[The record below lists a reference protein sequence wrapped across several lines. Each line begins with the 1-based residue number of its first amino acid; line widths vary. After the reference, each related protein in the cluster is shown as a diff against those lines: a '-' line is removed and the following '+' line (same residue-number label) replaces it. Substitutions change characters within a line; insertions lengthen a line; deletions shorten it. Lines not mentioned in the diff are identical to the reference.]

1 MSLLHVREID
11 LRDWTGGLKETLG
24 VVAVSIE
31 ESWAVELKQ
40 STDWFIEDKTKRTV
54 DALKKNSFDSF
65 HVSTKAAALEK
76 LLQLIPKGSKVG
88 IAGSMTIRQIGL
100 DDALRNRG
108 DQVDDIWAKKYK
120 MEEHLA
126 IRKSHFDADVF
137 LTSSNA
143 ITEDGKLINIDGLG
157 NRVAAMVFGPRKV
170 FVVAGINKIVKT
182 VDDGIRRVRE
192 ISAPMNVK
200 RLGGKTPCTEKGC
213 CDVNECQTPDRH
225 CHIITI
231 IEKKPM
237 KTDTTVV
244 LVGENLGY

>member
-1 MSLLHVREID
+1 MSKEKSWEIE
-11 LRDWTGGLKETLG
+11 LR
-24 VVAVSIE
+24 
-31 ESWAVELKQ
+31 Q

-54 DALKKNSFDSF
+54 EALKKNGFDSF
-65 HVSTKAAALEK
+65 HVPTKTAALER
-76 LLQLIPKGSKVG
+76 LLQLIPEGSKVG

-126 IRKSHFDADVF
+126 IRKRHFDADVF

-157 NRVAAMVFGPRKV
+157 NRVAAMVFGPKKV
-170 FVVAGINKIVKT
+170 IIVAGINKIVKT
-182 VDDGIRRVRE
+182 VDDGIRRVRD

-200 RLGGKTPCTEKGC
+200 RLGGRTPCTEKGC
-213 CDVNECQTPDRH
+213 CDLNECQPPDRH
-225 CHIITI
+225 CHILTI

>member
-1 MSLLHVREID
+1 LSLLHVREID
-11 LRDWTGGLKETLG
+11 LRDWTDGLKETLE
-24 VVAVSIE
+24 VVDVSIE
-31 ESWAVELKQ
+31 KSWAVELKQ

-54 DALKKNSFDSF
+54 DALKKNGFDSF

-100 DDALRNRG
+100 DDALRKRG

-126 IRKSHFDADVF
+126 IRKRHFDADVF

-143 ITEDGKLINIDGLG
+143 ITEDGKLVNIDGLG

-182 VDDGIRRVRE
+182 VDDGIKRVRE

>member
-1 MSLLHVREID
+1 MS
-11 LRDWTGGLKETLG
+11 KEK
-24 VVAVSIE
+24 
-31 ESWAVELKQ
+31 SWETELKQ
-40 STDWFIEDKTKRTV
+40 STDWFIEDKTNRTV
-54 DALKKNSFDSF
+54 EALKNNGFDSF
-65 HVSTKAAALEK
+65 YVPTKTATLER
-76 LLQLIPKGSKVG
+76 LLQLIPEGSRVG

-108 DQVDDIWAKKYK
+108 DQIDDIWAKKYK
-120 MEEHLA
+120 MEEHMA
-126 IRKSHFDADVF
+126 IRRKHLDADIF

-157 NRVAAMVFGPRKV
+157 NRVAAMVFGPKKV
-170 FVVAGINKIVKT
+170 IIVAGINKIVKT
-182 VDDGIRRVRE
+182 LDEGIRRVRD

-213 CDVNECQTPDRH
+213 CDLNECQPPDRH

-231 IEKKPM
+231 IEKVPM

>member
-1 MSLLHVREID
+1 MS
-11 LRDWTGGLKETLG
+11 KEK
-24 VVAVSIE
+24 
-31 ESWAVELKQ
+31 SWETELKQ

-54 DALKKNSFDSF
+54 EALRNNGFDSF
-65 HVSTKAAALEK
+65 YVSTKTAALER
-76 LLQLIPKGSKVG
+76 LLHLIPEGSRVG

-120 MEEHLA
+120 MEEHMA
-126 IRKSHFDADVF
+126 IRKKHFDADIF

-157 NRVAAMVFGPRKV
+157 NRVAAMVFGPKKV
-170 FVVAGINKIVKT
+170 IIVAGINKIVKT
-182 VDDGIRRVRE
+182 LDDGIRRVRD
-192 ISAPMNVK
+192 ISAPMNVR
-200 RLGGKTPCTEKGC
+200 RLGGKTPCTERGC
-213 CDVNECQTPDRH
+213 CDLNECQPPDRH
-225 CHIITI
+225 CHIVTI
-231 IEKKPM
+231 IEKVPM